1 MYLQH
6 QQPGIFSFNELEI
19 VTKVLDKQMS
29 CKIQLK
35 TLRSI
40 SYYKCS
46 HCFVSLFRMV
56 SLAGSVLLVTTN
68 SFIRQIRHAAKLCP
82 NIYVSSTHLGQLVV
96 YSKCSFCPAIPSLQQ
111 RRNVRKFGGGG
122 HSTIIDSTGSLF
134 LPLKEVLARQ
144 DQSHVRR
151 NSLTCYVWKC
161 KHF

>member
-1 MYLQH
+1 MYLVH
-6 QQPGIFSFNELEI
+6 QQHSIFLSNEIQI
-19 VTKVLDKQMS
+19 VTKVLDKQIS

-40 SYYKCS
+40 SYYKQS
-46 HCFVSLFRMV
+46 LLCFVVPHGF
-56 SLAGSVLLVTTN
+56 LAGSVLLVTTN